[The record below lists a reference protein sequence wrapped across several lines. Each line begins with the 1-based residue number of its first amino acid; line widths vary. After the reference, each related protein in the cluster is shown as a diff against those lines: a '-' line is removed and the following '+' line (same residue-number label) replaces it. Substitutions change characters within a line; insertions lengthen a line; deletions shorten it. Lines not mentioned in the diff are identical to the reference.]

1 MTERLADISARIESV
16 GQLGAVV
23 NAMKGIAAARAHT
36 ARTQLEAVDSYAA
49 TIAAVMSSALGPEA
63 APSRAPRSSAGKA
76 TQAKTG
82 LLVFCAEQG
91 FAGAFSE
98 RVLDSIDVEPD
109 AKTLFLVGTRGLALA
124 AVRGIVPVWSAA
136 MPSHTP
142 GIPKLADRITTAIYN
157 LVGAGNID
165 RLDVIFTEQKSG
177 RPTVRRQTLFPIDM
191 SNLPAPAFENPLM
204 QLPVGALID
213 SLGADY
219 FHALVCRTA
228 LHAFAAENDARLEA
242 MSAAG
247 SQIARELET
256 FQATLR
262 RVRQEAITAEIIELG
277 TGAAAA
283 RDER

>member
-1 MTERLADISARIESV
+1 MTERLSDISARIESI

-36 ARTQLEAVDSYAA
+36 ARTQLDAVDSYAA
-49 TIAAVMSSALGPEA
+49 TIAAVMSSALGPGA
-63 APSRAPRSSAGKA
+63 SSSGAPPSSGG
-76 TQAKTG
+76 KTG

-98 RVLDSIDVEPD
+98 RVLDSIGAEPD
-109 AKTLFLVGTRGLALA
+109 LKTLFLVGTRGLSIAAL
-124 AVRGIVPVWSAA
+124 RGFVPVWNAA

-142 GIPKLADRITTAIYN
+142 GIPKLADRITRAIYQA
-157 LVGAGNID
+157 VGQGRID
-165 RLDVIFTEQKSG
+165 RLDVVFTGLKSG
-177 RPTVRRQTLFPIDM
+177 RPTVMRQTLFPIDL
-191 SNLPAPAFENPLM
+191 SHLPKAAFQDPLM
-204 QLPVGALID
+204 QLPVDALID
-213 SLGADY
+213 SLGTDY

-247 SQIARELET
+247 SQIARELEE
-256 FQATLR
+256 FQAKLR

-283 RDER
+283 RD

>member
-1 MTERLADISARIESV
+1 MTERLADISARIESI

-63 APSRAPRSSAGKA
+63 ASPGELHP
-76 TQAKTG
+76 TPAKTG
-82 LLVFCAEQG
+82 ILVFCAEQG

-98 RVLDSIDVEPD
+98 RVLDSIGAAPD
-109 AKTLFLVGTRGLALA
+109 PETLFLIGTRGLSIA
-124 AVRGIVPVWSAA
+124 AVRGIVPVWNAA

-142 GIPKLADRITTAIYN
+142 GIPKLADRIARAIYDA
-157 LVGAGNID
+157 VGTGRID
-165 RLDVIFTEQKSG
+165 SLDVIFTGLKSG
-177 RPTVRRQTLFPIDM
+177 RPAVMRQTLFPIDL
-191 SNLPAPAFENPLM
+191 SDLPTAAFKDPLM
-204 QLPVGALID
+204 QLPVGELID

-228 LHAFAAENDARLEA
+228 LYAFAAENDARLEA

-247 SQIARELET
+247 SQIARELEA

-283 RDER
+283 HEES

>member
-16 GQLGAVV
+16 RQLGAVV

-36 ARTQLEAVDSYAA
+36 ARAQIEAVDSYAA
-49 TIAAVMSSALGPEA
+49 TIAAGMSSALVNA
-63 APSRAPRSSAGKA
+63 ANQAEDHRPAPGE
-76 TQAKTG
+76 TG
-82 LLVFCAEQG
+82 LLVFTAEQG

-98 RVLDSIDVEPD
+98 RVLDSIDTTSDPQ
-109 AKTLFLVGTRGLALA
+109 TLFLIGTRGLSVA
-124 AVRGIVPVWSAA
+124 AVRGIVPGWSAP

-142 GIPKLADRITTAIYN
+142 GIPKLAHKITRAIYDA
-157 LVGAGNID
+157 VGAGRMD
-165 RLDVIFTEQKSG
+165 RLDVIYTGQKS
-177 RPTVRRQTLFPIDM
+177 RQPEVMRQTLFPIDL
-191 SNLPAPAFENPLM
+191 SELPQAVSEKPLM
-204 QLPVGALID
+204 QLPREALIE

-242 MSAAG
+242 MAAAG
-247 SQIARELET
+247 SQIARELEA
-256 FQATLR
+256 FEASLR

-283 RDER
+283 GDAR

>member
-1 MTERLADISARIESV
+1 MTERLADISARIESI

-63 APSRAPRSSAGKA
+63 VTSGVPRPTPG
-76 TQAKTG
+76 KTG

-109 AKTLFLVGTRGLALA
+109 PETLFLVGTRGLSLA

-142 GIPKLADRITTAIYN
+142 GIPKLADRITSAIYDS
-157 LVGAGNID
+157 VGAGRID
-165 RLDVIFTEQKSG
+165 SLDVIFTGLKSG
-177 RPTVRRQTLFPIDM
+177 RPTVMRQTLFPIDL
-191 SNLPAPAFENPLM
+191 SDLPAAAFENPLM
-204 QLPVGALID
+204 QLPLGTLID

-242 MSAAG
+242 MAAAG
-247 SQIARELET
+247 SQISRELEE

-283 RDER
+283 RDEN